1 MPTPERQRWLTPK
14 HCARRLRTHVSTI
27 HRWIRTGRLKALK
40 TPGGRY
46 LVAPADFEA
55 ALVPAAPAQPW
66 HAQASRTQGAAHA
79 AALEQLRRAGI
90 G

>member
-55 ALVPAAPAQPW
+55 ALQPAAPEQSW
-66 HAQASRTQGAAHA
+66 QAQAAAGTAHA
-79 AALEQLRRAGI
+79 AALAELRRNGI